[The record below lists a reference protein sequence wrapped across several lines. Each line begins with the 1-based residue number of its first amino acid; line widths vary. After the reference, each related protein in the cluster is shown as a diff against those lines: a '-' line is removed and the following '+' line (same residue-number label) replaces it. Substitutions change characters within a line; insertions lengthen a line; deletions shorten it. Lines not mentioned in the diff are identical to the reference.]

1 MKKIGVLGSCESR
14 DLFNSI
20 LNPGYKNYFS
30 IEVTT
35 LRTSLISL
43 MQSPIFIDSDLLK
56 IFPENKDSKKRTS
69 FLKDDFEKT
78 FFDELNEKDIDILI
92 IDNYFE
98 VRFGIGFF
106 DGKLLTN
113 NEWDLIDTDFYK
125 NTKNIETLSMLNEPE
140 QYFKIWSKYCD
151 LFFEF
156 MKNNFPNIKII
167 LNMARLASIVK
178 KEDGSKYVDNIFFK
192 RAEKANPLINRLDE
206 YIIENYDVDVLDF
219 DFEKFN
225 SREDHPWSISPNHY
239 TPEYYSDLTQQ
250 LLYIINSYESE
261 KNRSDFIKNK
271 NKEYLHKM
279 NHMNE
284 SLNKMHSEIL
294 MLKSDNNKLKSF
306 YSEKNK
312 ELIEFDKKNRKL
324 SEKILSLK
332 NKNRFES
339 DREKEEYLFKDNG
352 ISRNNKS
359 NWYYVNN
366 PQRKISK
373 KGTTVS
379 IKDDGGFYA
388 IFPQKSISSWSE
400 SYIWSYPLVIEFDI
414 VKFSGEIQMRI
425 TSQNEQINANQ
436 TFRELKISNNSHVT
450 VIIDKNTV
458 IYYIDNNAPIL
469 ISTTIKNAQIGFRLI
484 NATLTYHNF
493 KIYSINL

>member
-1 MKKIGVLGSCESR
+1 MI
-14 DLFNSI
+14 
-20 LNPGYKNYFS
+20 
-30 IEVTT
+30 
-35 LRTSLISL
+35 
-43 MQSPIFIDSDLLK
+43 
-56 IFPENKDSKKRTS
+56 
-69 FLKDDFEKT
+69 
-78 FFDELNEKDIDILI
+78 
-92 IDNYFE
+92 
-98 VRFGIGFF
+98 
-106 DGKLLTN
+106 
-113 NEWDLIDTDFYK
+113 
-125 NTKNIETLSMLNEPE
+125 
-140 QYFKIWSKYCD
+140 
-151 LFFEF
+151 
-156 MKNNFPNIKII
+156 
-167 LNMARLASIVK
+167 
-178 KEDGSKYVDNIFFK
+178 
-192 RAEKANPLINRLDE
+192 
-206 YIIENYDVDVLDF
+206 
-219 DFEKFN
+219 
-225 SREDHPWSISPNHY
+225 
-239 TPEYYSDLTQQ
+239 
-250 LLYIINSYESE
+250 
-261 KNRSDFIKNK
+261 
-271 NKEYLHKM
+271 
-279 NHMNE
+279 
-284 SLNKMHSEIL
+284 
-294 MLKSDNNKLKSF
+294 
-306 YSEKNK
+306 
-312 ELIEFDKKNRKL
+312 DKKNRKL

-388 IFPQKSISSWSE
+388 IFPQKSISSWPE